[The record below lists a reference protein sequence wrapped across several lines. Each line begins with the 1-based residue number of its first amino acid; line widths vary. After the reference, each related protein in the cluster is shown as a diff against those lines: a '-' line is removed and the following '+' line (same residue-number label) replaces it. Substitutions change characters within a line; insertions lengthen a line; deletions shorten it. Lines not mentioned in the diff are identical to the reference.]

1 MNNETNNETNNDMNT
16 IEKIESVLTTQQ
28 INRIK
33 ADLMYNLERTPL
45 TATQS
50 ITEEAFSSV
59 SRKNLSELQIKTW
72 GLFGSAGMVTIHQA
86 IKVLSK

>member
-1 MNNETNNETNNDMNT
+1 MNNETNNDMNT

-33 ADLMYNLERTPL
+33 ADLMYNLERTSL

-59 SRKNLSELQIKTW
+59 SRKNLSELQRKTW